1 MPAESPIVIL
11 IRHGRTKG
19 NTGPNPVVRAWSE
32 FSLSREGLLDA
43 ELAAQQLK
51 KFDPK
56 MVYSSDLN
64 RDRQTA
70 EIISSSFDNIP
81 YDCDFELRTANVGDL
96 EEQPEADTRE
106 IAERWYKEPWWQVPG
121 GESLNEF
128 LRRWYPAFDAKFD
141 LAKECEACRPS
152 VIVTH
157 GRNIAAIH
165 ARSEMIPQCEA
176 QMTIPG
182 GLSLV
187 YLDSSLEPKI
197 EFLSRTEPIL
207 EDI

>member
-81 YDCDFELRTANVGDL
+81 YDCDFGLRTANVGDL

-106 IAERWYKEPWWQVPG
+106 IAERWYKEPWRYMGDWIAP
-121 GESLNEF
+121 STTP
-128 LRRWYPAFDAKFD
+128 RR
-141 LAKECEACRPS
+141 
-152 VIVTH
+152 
-157 GRNIAAIH
+157 
-165 ARSEMIPQCEA
+165 
-176 QMTIPG
+176 
-182 GLSLV
+182 
-187 YLDSSLEPKI
+187 
-197 EFLSRTEPIL
+197 
-207 EDI
+207 